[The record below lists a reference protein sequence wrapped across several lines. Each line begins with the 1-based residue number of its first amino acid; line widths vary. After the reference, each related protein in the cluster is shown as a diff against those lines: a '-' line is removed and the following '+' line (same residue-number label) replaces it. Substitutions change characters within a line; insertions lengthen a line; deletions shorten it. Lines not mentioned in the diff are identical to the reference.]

1 MIAKAATR
9 QLNASQDYAVLK
21 QEAWRLADRIML
33 ALCDDSEPEGVNWG
47 HVGDMAEARDEL
59 RLVSDRMFH
68 EGEHA

>member
-33 ALCDDSEPEGVNWG
+33 ALYDDSEPEGVNWATSG
-47 HVGDMAEARDEL
+47 TWPRPATNSAW
-59 RLVSDRMFH
+59 
-68 EGEHA
+68 